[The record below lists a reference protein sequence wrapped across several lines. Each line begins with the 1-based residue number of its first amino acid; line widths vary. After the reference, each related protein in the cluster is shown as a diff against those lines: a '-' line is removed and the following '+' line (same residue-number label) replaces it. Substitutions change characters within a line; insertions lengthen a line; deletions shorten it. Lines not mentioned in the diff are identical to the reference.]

1 MTTVYIVFKG
11 YVNRIGMKDET
22 MDEWLIGVHATSQ
35 EAREAVMA
43 FGDGKPFDT
52 NGEMQITRYHAKSD
66 SDFRLGPETLCQ
78 VKGGCKEWVRYE
90 PYPVEGS

>member
-11 YVNRIGMKDET
+11 YVDRIFTKEES
-22 MDEWLIGVHATSQ
+22 MDEWPIGVYADSCL
-35 EAREAVMA
+35 AREVMER
-43 FGDGKPFDT
+43 FGEGKSFD
-52 NGEMQITRYHAKSD
+52 NGQEQQITRYHAKGNSI
-66 SDFRLGPETLCQ
+66 FVKGPETLCA